1 MHMNTGENKKYMSK
15 RFWIRCICMVLV
27 FISGIVFSFVLL
39 KPFWLNIIQDKIIFT
54 TNQLSNDEINF
65 LHGLISSNKIHTADF
80 VFERLIHFYENLIT
94 IIVSIS
100 AFLGIIGYLYIKNSH
115 QRDIYDG
122 IYSLFNSDMG
132 LNLLKDIINKDAK
145 KYFEAEFNKSLNYG
159 DLKDLQIATQNNSE
173 ENEEILKRL
182 NIIETQIEKLSDN
195 KAIDTEKI
203 EEPQINQSESI
214 AKGHNSDVAVEIDTE
229 NTTLDI
235 KEQETNNAEQETKRH
250 KKVTIK
256 GKK

>member
-1 MHMNTGENKKYMSK
+1 MDTGENKKYVSK
-15 RFWIRCICMVLV
+15 RFWIRCICMFLV
-27 FISGIVFSFVLL
+27 FIAGVVFSFVLL
-39 KPFWLNIIQDKIIFT
+39 NPFWLDIIQDKIIFT
-54 TNQLSNDEINF
+54 TNKLTNEEVT
-65 LHGLISSNKIHTADF
+65 LIHNLIYTNKIHTADF

-173 ENEEILKRL
+173 EKEEMLKRL
-182 NIIETQIEKLSDN
+182 NIIETQIENLSNN

-203 EEPQINQSESI
+203 EEQQPNQSEFI
-214 AKGHNSDVAVEIDTE
+214 AKTDNSDVAIEIDTE
-229 NTTLDI
+229 NTSFNI
-235 KEQETNNAEQETKRH
+235 NKQEANNAEQEI
-250 KKVTIK
+250 KKEK
-256 GKK
+256 